1 MGHEILSYFSGAS
14 PTIFASLVGIGLAFA
29 AWAVFF
35 E

>member
-1 MGHEILSYFSGAS
+1 MGHEILSYFAGAS
-14 PTIFASLVGIGLAFA
+14 PALFASLVGFGLAFA